1 MRKVKVLTAAEAAM
15 LVKDGDSVA
24 TGGFVGSGSPETLSK
39 AIEARFLET
48 GSPKN
53 LTYIYA
59 AGQGNRDGRG
69 SDHFAHEGLVKKVIA
84 GHWNMAPKLG
94 QLAFE
99 NKIEAYNLPQGI
111 ICQMYTDFDDVPD
124 GTADKLILFPN
135 EEQWKR
141 VGYILF
147 PPLLV

>member
-1 MRKVKVLTAAEAAM
+1 MIRDNKGNIIAEGGSIEMRKVKVLTASEAAM

-69 SDHFAHEGLVKKVIA
+69 SDHFAHEGLVKSNRRSLEH
-84 GHWNMAPKLG
+84 GS
-94 QLAFE
+94 
-99 NKIEAYNLPQGI
+99 EAWPA
-111 ICQMYTDFDDVPD
+111 CF
-124 GTADKLILFPN
+124 
-135 EEQWKR
+135 
-141 VGYILF
+141 
-147 PPLLV
+147 

>member
-1 MRKVKVLTAAEAAM
+1 MRKVKVLTASEAAM

-69 SDHFAHEGLVKKVIA
+69 SDHSCKKSNRRSLEH
-84 GHWNMAPKLG
+84 GS
-94 QLAFE
+94 
-99 NKIEAYNLPQGI
+99 EAWPA
-111 ICQMYTDFDDVPD
+111 CF
-124 GTADKLILFPN
+124 
-135 EEQWKR
+135 
-141 VGYILF
+141 
-147 PPLLV
+147 